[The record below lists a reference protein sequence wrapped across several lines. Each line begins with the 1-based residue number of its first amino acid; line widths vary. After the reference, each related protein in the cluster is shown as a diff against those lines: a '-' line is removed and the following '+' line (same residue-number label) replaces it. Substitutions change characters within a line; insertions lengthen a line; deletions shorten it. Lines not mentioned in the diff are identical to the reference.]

1 MLLLAIIVLSL
12 MAEKLVVYIPFEQ
25 EMRLAEQWP
34 DDTPDSS
41 ETEDYL
47 QGLMDRLSA
56 HMQLPAEMTI
66 SVHYSDDEVLN
77 AFATLGGHV
86 IVHRGLLE
94 QMPSENALAMVL
106 AHEAAHIKLRHP
118 IISMG
123 RGVVIGMA
131 LASLSGLG
139 GDQLSGQFLGTASMM
154 TLMTFSRE
162 QEREAD
168 SLGLAAVAAEYGH
181 VADATT
187 IYQRFLDQDSRLEKF
202 SPEFVSTHPL
212 SSKRIQQVK
221 TQAHSEHWPDSGEL
235 TPLPEFLTSKQH

>member
-1 MLLLAIIVLSL
+1 

-34 DDTPDSS
+34 DTAISS
-41 ETEDYL
+41 STTEDYL
-47 QGLMDRLSA
+47 QGLMDRLIT
-56 HMQLPAEMTI
+56 HMELPAGMTI
-66 SVHYSDDEVLN
+66 TVHYSDDEVLN

-131 LASLSGLG
+131 LTSLSGFG
-139 GDQLSGQFLGTASMM
+139 GDQLLSQFLGTASMM

-168 SLGLAAVAAEYGH
+168 RLGLAAIAAEYGH

-187 IYQRFLDQDSRLEKF
+187 VYQRFLEKSDRLEKF
-202 SPEFVSTHPL
+202 SPEFISTHPL

-221 TQAHSEHWPDSGEL
+221 TQARNEHWPDSGAL
-235 TPLPEFLTSKQH
+235 TPLPDFLTSKQH